1 MIDWLIARITEHA
14 TAEQKRALR
23 QLFSKLSSYE
33 LTRDYLD
40 LLTQL
45 PLFEPADS
53 REASSSY

>member
-1 MIDWLIARITEHA
+1 LIARITEHA